1 MKIRLWAVAV
11 SAIVLTGCVR
21 FDLDKSLSQTNSEF
35 TEFTTGN
42 LQLRRTQEQREQAR
56 SRADSILDEPL
67 DQAAAVELALLNSPA
82 VQTMLAN
89 HWDQSSSTALS
100 GSIPNPV
107 FEFGRL
113 SADDE
118 LEIERILAIGLLDLL
133 RLPMLSRGA
142 KMQLE
147 ANQVALAADT
157 VDLVTRVRQAWIN
170 AVASRQLAIYAKQ
183 IFSSAE
189 ASAVLATNMQ
199 AIGNFNAV
207 SRARQQNYYADAATN
222 LTIARHRALASREA
236 LVRLLGLDDSQT
248 VKLQLPSR
256 LPNLPDQPIAPPEVT
271 TIALEKRLDVN
282 MAMTGL
288 KLATMQQGLKLV
300 GEITDIEIAAIS
312 ESVWKDG
319 EGESARGYEIGIELP
334 IFKNIGQ
341 VRNRL
346 NARSLAA
353 SSTLESVTRSAISHL
368 RESYSAYRS
377 NYDIAKHYRDEVVP
391 LQQLISEE
399 NVLNYNGMIIGVF
412 ELLADSRTQIQ
423 TVQSSIEST
432 SQFWLAD
439 AALRASLVGKPAS
452 SEVAMAGAGGG
463 GEAEA
468 GH

>member
-1 MKIRLWAVAV
+1 MKIRLLAAVVTAVAL
-11 SAIVLTGCVR
+11 SGCVR

-35 TEFTTGN
+35 AEFTDGN
-42 LQLRRTQEQREQAR
+42 LQLQRTQEQRDQAR
-56 SRADSILDEPL
+56 LRADSILDEPL

-82 VQTMLAN
+82 VQSMLAGY
-89 HWDQSSSTALS
+89 WEQSSSAALS

-107 FEFGRL
+107 FEFGRI
-113 SADDE
+113 SGDDE
-118 LEIERILAIGLLDLL
+118 LAIERILAFGLLDVL
-133 RLPMLSRGA
+133 RLPMLA
-142 KMQLE
+142 KDAKKQLE
-147 ANQVALAADT
+147 ASQVAFAADT
-157 VDLVTRVRQAWIN
+157 VDLVTRVQQAWIN
-170 AVASRQLAIYAKQ
+170 AVSSKQLAQYAEQ

-189 ASAVLATNMQ
+189 ASSELATSMQ
-199 AIGNFNAV
+199 AIGNFNAI

-222 LTIARHRALASREA
+222 LTVARHRALASREA
-236 LVRLLGLDDSQT
+236 LIRLLGLDESQT
-248 VKLQLPSR
+248 VKMQLPSR
-256 LPNLPDQPIAPPEVT
+256 LPSLPDEPIAPPKAT
-271 TIALEKRLDVN
+271 AIALAKRLDVN
-282 MAMTGL
+282 MAMTNL
-288 KLATMQQGLKLV
+288 ERATMQQGLKLV
-300 GEITDIEIAAIS
+300 GGITDIEIAAIS

-319 EGESARGYEIGIELP
+319 DGESARGYELGVEIP

-353 SSTLESVTRSAISHL
+353 SNKLESVTRSAISHL

-377 NYDIAKHYRDEVVP
+377 NYDIAKHYRDEVLP

-423 TVQSSIEST
+423 TVQSSIEAA

-439 AALRASLVGKPAS
+439 VALRASLVGKPAAT
-452 SEVAMAGAGGG
+452 EVAMAGAAGGG
-463 GEAEA
+463 DAEA